1 MSGRTVLISGA
12 SVAGPVLAY
21 WLRRHGMAPT
31 VIERTPRP
39 RLGTGGHAVDLFGA
53 AVEVVDRMGLLPA
66 IQEARTRTT
75 TLRVMRG
82 DRPQTDISIEALVAG
97 VSDSRHVEILRGEL
111 ARLLREAVTDDVE
124 HLFGDEITALHDDG
138 DGVDVTFARA
148 APRRFDLV
156 VGADGLHSG
165 VRRLA
170 FGPESEVSHHLGGYL
185 AAFSYADQDLQPGV
199 MQAYNDTG
207 RTVATYPVRQ
217 TGQARAVFLFRG
229 DEGLVPDHRDTAAQ
243 RALLQRVFGSWTQG
257 VSRLVEQAQSAEDF
271 YLDSITQIRMD
282 TWSRGRVTLVGDAG
296 YSPGPAI
303 GGGTTLAPIGAYT
316 LAHHLARTGEG
327 RHDEAFRA
335 YEADMRELVLAG
347 RALGPTM
354 MRGMVPTSRLQARV
368 TGPALRVLLALP
380 QPLRRRVLAGANRP
394 FTMLGDTSLPGPA
407 GGE

>member
-1 MSGRTVLISGA
+1 MSGRKVLISGA

-21 WLRRHGMAPT
+21 WLRRHGMIPT
-31 VIERTPRP
+31 VVERTPRP
-39 RLGTGGHAVDLFGA
+39 RLDTGGHAVDLFGA

-75 TLRVMRG
+75 TLRLMRG
-82 DRPQTDISIEALVAG
+82 DRPQTDISVEALAAEVSAG
-97 VSDSRHVEILRGEL
+97 QHVEIMRGEL
-111 ARLLREAVTDDVE
+111 ARILHEAVEGDVE

-138 DGVDVTFARA
+138 DGVDVTFAHA
-148 APRRFDLV
+148 DPRRVDLV
-156 VGADGLHSG
+156 IGADGLHSG

-185 AAFSYADQDLQPGV
+185 AAFSYPDQGLQPGV

-207 RTVATYPVRQ
+207 RTVVTYPVWQ
-217 TGQARAVFLFRG
+217 NDQARAVFVFRG

-243 RALLQRVFGSWTQG
+243 RALLQQVFGSWSEG
-257 VSRLVEQAQSAEDF
+257 VSRLVHEAQSAEDF

-282 TWSRGRVTLVGDAG
+282 TWSRGRVSLVGDAG
-296 YSPGPAI
+296 YSPGPAL

-316 LAHHLARTGEG
+316 LAHHLARAGTG
-327 RHDEAFRA
+327 RHEAAFRA
-335 YEADMRELVLAG
+335 YEEDMRELVLAG

-354 MRGMVPTSRLQARV
+354 MRGMVPTSRLQARL

-380 QPLRRRVLAGANRP
+380 RPLRRRVLSGANRP
-394 FTMLGDTSLPGPA
+394 FTQLGKTSLP
-407 GGE
+407 